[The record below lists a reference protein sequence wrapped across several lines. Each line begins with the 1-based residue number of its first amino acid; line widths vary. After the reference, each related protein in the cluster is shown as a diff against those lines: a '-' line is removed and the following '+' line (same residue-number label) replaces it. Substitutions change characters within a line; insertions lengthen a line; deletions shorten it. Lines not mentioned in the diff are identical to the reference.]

1 MARRR
6 NWYFHRNCKGYCC
19 TFLILI
25 LGLGLYGPGRAGFAT
40 SRVVVADYR
49 LAGIEIRAPT
59 VPETVAE
66 EEDKA
71 SASSGINIF

>member
-1 MARRR
+1 ML
-6 NWYFHRNCKGYCC
+6 YFPNPNPNPWD
-19 TFLILI
+19 
-25 LGLGLYGPGRAGFAT
+25 GPGRAGSAT

-49 LAGIEIRAPT
+49 LAGIEIRATT

-71 SASSGINIF
+71 SASSGITIF

>member
-1 MARRR
+1 MG
-6 NWYFHRNCKGYCC
+6 WD
-19 TFLILI
+19 
-25 LGLGLYGPGRAGFAT
+25 GPVWAGSAT

-49 LAGIEIRAPT
+49 LAGIEIRAST